1 MYHSA
6 KCLNL
11 VAETRS
17 NGSLRL
23 VQGSEYGTG
32 RVEIFI
38 ENNVWGTICDD
49 EWDNLDAQVVCRQ
62 LGFGNSGTA
71 LLTFQPYASSHT
83 PIWLD
88 NVNCNGQESR
98 LIDCTHNGLENHN
111 CLHFEDAGVIC
122 TGDLPSKSDIATY
135 VLLHTQ

>member
-1 MYHSA
+1 MQ
-6 KCLNL
+6 
-11 VAETRS
+11 
-17 NGSLRL
+17 L
-23 VQGSEYGTG
+23 VQGSGYRTG

-49 EWDNLDAQVVCRQ
+49 EWDNRDAQVVCRQ
-62 LGFGNSGTA
+62 LGFGSSGTA
-71 LLTFQPYASSHT
+71 LLAFQPYASSRT

-111 CLHFEDAGVIC
+111 CVHFEDAGVTC
-122 TGDLPSKSDIATY
+122 AGDLPSKNHRAMYYYTHNDHIY
-135 VLLHTQ
+135 L